1 MLIRV
6 QVCVEDSYE
15 VNVKMYE
22 VKRQRGCGLL
32 FNPIR
37 CTVMVLLR
45 EMNPSSVRRRGAR
58 QMKRRVYTSKV
69 CRILIAYLIL
79 ESTVILHHWCIG
91 PKPCLAHRPI

>member
-1 MLIRV
+1 MWKILREKYV
-6 QVCVEDSYE
+6 
-15 VNVKMYE
+15 VNVKRHE

-69 CRILIAYLIL
+69 CRI
-79 ESTVILHHWCIG
+79 S
-91 PKPCLAHRPI
+91 